1 MSKPRNYVTDEELE
15 KEIKK
20 LNESELVKLARTKR
34 RNDYRRRQY
43 LYQLRN
49 LEKEGKKLKDAGITI
64 EMLCNE
70 DSDYES
76 DYGC

>member
-1 MSKPRNYVTDEELE
+1 MQKGETICQNEEVE

-64 EMLCNE
+64 VMLCNE